1 MELAR
6 AGSLVFGEAMD
17 EASCS
22 ISIVVPIDDET
33 VVCPGAPFVAFD
45 LSKGQAGGLNNDQL
59 GALNAQIWARTA
71 IESDYVGFVRQS
83 TYFDFSQEYSED
95 RSARQTHR
103 SIEYLSE
110 EETEKLGCSESE
122 IRERIQECDLVLPH
136 PEMPS
141 WRPKSIFADRDTLRD
156 EARSLLDFICLSQG
170 IVLDD
175 LNLMLE
181 IISKRNP
188 DLGAYANDYL
198 SGRDGYFSNMFV
210 MKKSLFDEYACFLS
224 AVFEEFFQ
232 ARNCSDYGTGTRDIG
247 DHLGAFV
254 CGLYLSWLCST
265 DVLVKHIDVVDFED
279 VHHPGTLARKYSD
292 ADDAIIMAFSS
303 DDYFAPYL
311 ATLIASVLDNSS
323 KDRCYDFII
332 LTENMSQWR
341 ISEMKGAFENDRI
354 SLRFYNVRR
363 LMRLYKQNLHLNG
376 HFKIETYFRLLLPQI
391 LPEYHKVLYLDADM
405 VCLGDVAQLFDQ
417 DVNGYL
423 VAACKDPDTV
433 GLHYG
438 ARPDRMEYDNN
449 ILHFEPITDY
459 FQAGTILFNLDE
471 WREKLDVEEV
481 FSYAQSA
488 DFQLLDQDIL
498 NHFCHGLT
506 KYVDSSWNVMVD
518 WAWKRVG
525 RIISLAPKSV
535 YDEYMDA
542 RAHPNLVH
550 YAGPGKPWTDYRS
563 DFSEVFWRYARQSPF
578 YEEIVSRTV
587 HLDFDRRL
595 DDAETRL
602 DDLYRIID
610 ELGRGIEERDREI
623 IRLRE
628 STTFKVGSFVTAPAR
643 ALKDA
648 IHNRREGRQ

>member
-1 MELAR
+1 
-6 AGSLVFGEAMD
+6 MD

-22 ISIVVPIDDET
+22 IAIVVPVDDET
-33 VVCPGAPFVAFD
+33 VVCPGAPFVAFN
-45 LSKGQAGGLNNDQL
+45 LSEGRTKGLSNDQL
-59 GALNAQIWARTA
+59 GVLNAQIWARTA
-71 IESDYVGFVRQS
+71 IESDYIGFVRQN
-83 TYFDFSQEYSED
+83 TYFDFLQEISED
-95 RSARQTHR
+95 CSAPQAHR
-103 SIEYLSE
+103 SIEFLTE
-110 EETEKLGCSESE
+110 EDVKDLGCCEPE
-122 IRERIQECDLVLPH
+122 ILDHIQECDLVLPH

-141 WRPKSIFADRDTLRD
+141 WRPKSIFDDNETPRD
-156 EARSLLDFICLSQG
+156 EASSLFDFICLSQG
-170 IVLDD
+170 IVLEDM
-175 LNLMLE
+175 NLMLE
-181 IISKRNP
+181 IVSKHYP

-198 SGRDGYFSNMFV
+198 SGCEGYFSNMFV
-210 MKKSLFDEYACFLS
+210 MKKSLFDEYARFIS
-224 AVFEEFFQ
+224 TVFTEFF
-232 ARNCSDYGTGTRDIG
+232 RVRDCSDYGTGTRDIG
-247 DHLGAFV
+247 DYLGALV
-254 CGLYLSWLCST
+254 SGLYFSWLSTT
-265 DVLVKHIDVVDFED
+265 DVVVRHFGVVDFED
-279 VHHPGTLARKYSD
+279 VHNPGTLSPFYSD
-292 ADDAIIMAFSS
+292 ADDAVIMAFSS
-303 DDYFAPYL
+303 DDFFAPYL

-323 KDRCYDFII
+323 KGRCYDFII

-341 ISEMKGAFENDRI
+341 ISEMKSAFETDRI

-363 LMRLYKQNLHLNG
+363 LMRFYKQNLHLNG

-417 DVNGYL
+417 DVDGYL

-433 GLHYG
+433 GLHFG
-438 ARPDRMEYDNN
+438 ARPDRMEYDKNV
-449 ILHFEPITDY
+449 LHFEPITDY

-471 WREKLDVEEV
+471 WREKLDVAEV
-481 FSYAQSA
+481 FSYAQAA
-488 DFQLLDQDIL
+488 DYQLLDQDIL

-518 WAWKRVG
+518 WAWKRVD

-535 YDEYMDA
+535 YDEYMEA
-542 RAHPNLVH
+542 RSHPNIVH

-595 DDAETRL
+595 DDAEVRL
-602 DDLYRIID
+602 NDLYHIIE

-648 IHNRREGRQ
+648 INSRREGHQ